1 MNILISGVSNS
12 IALPLAKRFLKDKD
26 RVVITSECLEKPKDL
41 EGVIWHSIS
50 PWDDKYQIVLNSY
63 KFDMIIYLPARE
75 EDLLTKSAINLGQYL
90 SGLLSTLEWSSE
102 NKIRN
107 FFYIS
112 STEVYGKGNQTS
124 EISQPQPE
132 TINGRILLSGEEYC
146 HYYRDTFDHATVC
159 STTS

>member
-41 EGVIWHSIS
+41 EGVIWHSIY
-50 PWDDKYQIVLNSY
+50 PWDDKYHIVLNSY

-75 EDLLTKSAINLGQYL
+75 EDLLTKSEINPGQFL
-90 SGLLSTLEWSSE
+90 SGLLNTLKWSSE

-112 STEVYGKGNQTS
+112 STEVYGKGNQT
-124 EISQPQPE
+124 
-132 TINGRILLSGEEYC
+132 
-146 HYYRDTFDHATVC
+146 
-159 STTS
+159 